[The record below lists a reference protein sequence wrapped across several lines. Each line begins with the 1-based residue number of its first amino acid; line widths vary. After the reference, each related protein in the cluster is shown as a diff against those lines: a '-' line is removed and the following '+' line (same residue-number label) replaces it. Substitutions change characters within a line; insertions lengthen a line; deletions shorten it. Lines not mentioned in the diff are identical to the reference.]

1 MADLDQFDALTR
13 KIFMPGMVDGI
24 FKSGAL
30 LAYLKANCLETI
42 PGANTWQEDFINQ
55 RLNGSWLNLRTGGDT
70 FDITKKKIEN
80 GLTWDLRGAQ
90 VSVSASLAQ
99 LNTILTGDGAYFD
112 FVDNRMQNAGLTMSE
127 ALAIAIYKHGQNQG
141 TDRSDRINGLDEA
154 LSDGAT
160 NGYEAT
166 TFANYGTC
174 VRANNNGALNSP
186 MTGPTANTP
195 AITYPILEQA
205 YGSVTV
211 GQQHPNLMTTTQ
223 LGLSFIKM
231 AFQTQQRF
239 ERAQEETKFGFTGVK
254 FNDATIMA
262 DNYAPGTSSL
272 TAAAPGALGEFNNVT
287 TGETLWFLNIKSETM
302 KLWISSNDLMGF
314 GWTGWKP
321 AQDTLEVAGQYCFAG
336 NLTVRQPRFSRYL
349 FGILG

>member
-42 PGANTWQEDFINQ
+42 PGANTWQEDFINA
-55 RLNGSWLNLRTGGDT
+55 RMNGSWLNLRTGGDT
-70 FDITKKKIEN
+70 FDVSRKKIEN

-90 VSVSASLAQ
+90 VSVSADLAQ

-112 FVDNRMQNAGLTMSE
+112 FVDDRMQNAALTMSE
-127 ALAIAIYKHGQNQG
+127 ALAISIYKHGQAGRTEQ
-141 TDRSDRINGLDEA
+141 INGLDEA
-154 LSDGAT
+154 LSDGTT
-160 NGYEAT
+160 NGYEGV

-186 MTGPTANTP
+186 MTGPAANTP
-195 AITYPILEQA
+195 AITYPILEQT

-211 GQQHPNLMTTTQ
+211 GQQMPNIMTTTQ

-239 ERAQEETKFGFTGVK
+239 QPSEDTKFGFTGVK
-254 FNDATIMA
+254 FNGATIFA
-262 DNYAPGTSSL
+262 DNYAPGTSNL
-272 TAAAPGALGEFNNVT
+272 TAAAPGALGEFNNVA
-287 TGETLWFLNIKSETM
+287 TGETLWFLNCKRETM

-321 AQDTLEVAGQYCFAG
+321 AQDNLSVAGQYLFAG